1 LRPEGKEA
9 IIAAGDEKVRILL
22 NNRYNGFYSNE
33 EKSAINQTIW
43 LEVDSEIQ
51 KRIKEVYSKHST
63 NAYFML
69 ADSKAR

>member
-1 LRPEGKEA
+1 
-9 IIAAGDEKVRILL
+9 LL

-51 KRIKEVYSKHST
+51 KRVKEAYSKHAN